1 MRKRLSVYTKPSRF
15 NLVLSLEQYK
25 ILLKRKAYAKEYDER
40 VKYKDLVENWGIK
53 QHHMAS
59 AVYRGIK
66 QYDDR
71 IKEEERVS
79 NIRRQIAARFM
90 EKRNECSTV
99 GLWSNTTTQ
108 ICTHVHKASLS
119 GKVDKGSLIYSPF
132 SFINHKN
139 NLLTLHR

>member
-1 MRKRLSVYTKPSRF
+1 MLSF
-15 NLVLSLEQYK
+15 EQYK
-25 ILLKRKAYAKEYDER
+25 YLLERKAYAQKYNER
-40 VKYKDLVENWGIK
+40 VKYKDLVEKWGIA

-71 IKEEERVS
+71 IKEEERVN

-99 GLWSNTTTQ
+99 GLWSNAAEAGR
-108 ICTHVHKASLS
+108 ASLEQYTQ
-119 GKVDKGSLIYSPF
+119 GGAVRRGYSD
-132 SFINHKN
+132 FIR
-139 NLLTLHR
+139 TEYFEE

>member
-25 ILLKRKAYAKEYDER
+25 YLLERKRRAKELDER
-40 VKYKDLVENWGIK
+40 VKYKDLVEKWGIK

-79 NIRRQIAARFM
+79 NIRQQITSRRM
-90 EKRNECSTV
+90 ERRNESRAV
-99 GLWSNTTTQ
+99 GLRPVAAEASR
-108 ICTHVHKASLS
+108 ASLEQYTQ
-119 GKVDKGSLIYSPF
+119 GGAVRRGYSDYIRTEYF
-132 SFINHKN
+132 EE
-139 NLLTLHR
+139 

>member
-25 ILLKRKAYAKEYDER
+25 YLLERKKRAKELDER
-40 VKYKDLVENWGIK
+40 MTYKDLVEKWGIK

-59 AVYRGIK
+59 AVFRGIK
-66 QYDDR
+66 QYDDY

-90 EKRNECSTV
+90 EKRNECRTV
-99 GLWSNTTTQ
+99 GVRTNTAATDRPRF
-108 ICTHVHKASLS
+108 AE
-119 GKVDKGSLIYSPF
+119 YSQGGTLRGGY
-132 SFINHKN
+132 SDFIRTEYFEN
-139 NLLTLHR
+139 

>member
-1 MRKRLSVYTKPSRF
+1 M
-15 NLVLSLEQYK
+15 VLSLDQYK
-25 ILLKRKAYAKEYDER
+25 VLLERKAYAKKYNER
-40 VKYKDLVENWGIK
+40 VRYKDLVEKWGIA

-66 QYDDR
+66 QYDER

-99 GLWSNTTTQ
+99 GLWSNAATAD
-108 ICTHVHKASLS
+108 KPSLGEYPQS
-119 GKVDKGSLIYSPF
+119 RAIRGGYSDYIRTEYF
-132 SFINHKN
+132 EE
-139 NLLTLHR
+139 

>member
-25 ILLKRKAYAKEYDER
+25 ILLKRKAYAREYDER

-71 IKEEERVS
+71 IKEEERVN
-79 NIRRQIAARFM
+79 NIRRQIAAGRM
-90 EKRNECSTV
+90 ERRNESRAV
-99 GLWSNTTTQ
+99 GVWADAATTDRPCFAEYPQ
-108 ICTHVHKASLS
+108 SRVIRGGYSDFVRAS
-119 GKVDKGSLIYSPF
+119 YF
-132 SFINHKN
+132 EE
-139 NLLTLHR
+139 